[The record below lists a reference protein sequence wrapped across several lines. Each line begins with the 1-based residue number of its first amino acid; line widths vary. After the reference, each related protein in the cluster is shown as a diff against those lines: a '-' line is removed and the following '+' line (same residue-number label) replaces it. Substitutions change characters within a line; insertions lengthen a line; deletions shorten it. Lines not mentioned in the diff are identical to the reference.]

1 MNLDTIKI
9 SKLVNKSASKQKEDC
24 YTLCWIQNEVEAI
37 EINNAQ
43 YPNVSN
49 SIFFL
54 HPELQWK
61 IQKKDTSI
69 SSGYVLY
76 LPKSVMDNPTF
87 KNLHITDVRF
97 FSNNE
102 IPKINLAPG
111 IEKRIQSILEML
123 DELISTNLNHKED
136 AILALL
142 KTFFVYCDGKC
153 NIKSTITDNNS
164 KSALV
169 YNFKKIIDKRIS
181 EYHRVSEYAF
191 LLHISNKYLNEC
203 VNEVLGVNAKSLI
216 DEQLV
221 MRSRHELK
229 FTDKSVKEIAFGLG
243 FSSPDYFNSYCKKH
257 LGYPP
262 SEFRRL

>member
-1 MNLDTIKI
+1 MNLESIKI
-9 SKLVNKSASKQKEDC
+9 SNLVNKSTSKQREDC
-24 YTLCWIQNEVEAI
+24 YTVCWIQNAVEAI
-37 EINNAQ
+37 EINNTN
-43 YPNVSN
+43 YPDVTN

-54 HPELQWK
+54 HPELEWK
-61 IQKKDTSI
+61 IQKKDTSK

-76 LPKSVMDNPTF
+76 LPKSVLDNPTF
-87 KNLHITDVRF
+87 KNLHITAVRF

-153 NIKSTITDNNS
+153 NIKSAITDNNS

-181 EYHRVSEYAF
+181 ECHQVSDFAL
-191 LLHISNKYLNEC
+191 LLHVSTKYLNEC
-203 VNEVLGVNAKSLI
+203 VNNVLGVNAKSLI
-216 DEQLV
+216 DEQLI

-243 FSSPDYFNSYCKKH
+243 FSSPEYFSSFCKKH
-257 LGYPP
+257 MGYAP
-262 SEFRRL
+262 SEIRRL

>member
-1 MNLDTIKI
+1 MNPEYIKI
-9 SKLVNKSASKQKEDC
+9 ARIVNKKTSGKGEDY
-24 YTLCWIQNEVEAI
+24 YTVCWIQNSVTSF
-37 EINNAQ
+37 EINRTSYQDVN
-43 YPNVSN
+43 N

-54 HPELQWK
+54 RPEVEWTIFK
-61 IQKKDTSI
+61 SDDTK

-76 LPKSVMDNPTF
+76 LPKSVLDHPTF
-87 KNLHITDVRF
+87 KNLHITEVCL
-97 FSNNE
+97 FSNGE

-123 DELISTNLNHKED
+123 DELISTNLKHRKE

-142 KTFFVYCDGKC
+142 NTFFVYCDGKC
-153 NIKSTITDNNS
+153 NIKSVISDTSS

-169 YNFKKIIDKRIS
+169 YKFKKVIDRHIS
-181 EYHRVSEYAF
+181 EYHQVSDYAGM
-191 LLHISNKYLNEC
+191 LHVSNKYLNEC

-216 DEQLV
+216 NEQLV

-229 FTDKSVKEIAFGLG
+229 FSDNSVKEIAFELG
-243 FSSPDYFNSYCKKH
+243 FSSPDYFSSFCKKH
-257 LGYPP
+257 LGHAP